1 MMELIKLSVIDI
13 LCIINTV
20 KFICFFYFIFLLEIY
35 LFFVVVVVVFFLF
48 LCNKDFI
55 NKKKEAV
62 LGDNT

>member
-35 LFFVVVVVVFFLF
+35 LLLLLF
-48 LCNKDFI
+48 SFCFCATKILLI
-55 NKKKEAV
+55 KKKEAV